1 MEPSFFL
8 IIKPSLAIAGI
19 PNWRAATA
27 SATKLTAATTSATKL
42 DGGHRVGEDEEEV
55 IPPSYSPFNLEF

>member
-8 IIKPSLAIAGI
+8 IIKPSLAIAGF

-27 SATKLTAATTSATKL
+27 SATKL

-55 IPPSYSPFNLEF
+55 IPPSYPPFNLEFQVFC